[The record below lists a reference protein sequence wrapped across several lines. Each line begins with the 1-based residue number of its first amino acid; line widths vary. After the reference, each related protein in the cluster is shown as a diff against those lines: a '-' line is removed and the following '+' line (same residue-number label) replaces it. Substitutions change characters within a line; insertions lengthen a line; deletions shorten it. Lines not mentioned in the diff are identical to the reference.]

1 METYI
6 EKVEKNILN
15 TIKTKILSEEDFTY
29 IHGWIVEKD
38 YSEKILSK
46 EERKKPEQ
54 YVPYVLIRPETF
66 EQKHK
71 NSITEREQ
79 EFFINIV
86 IKERDISGYY
96 KLLEI
101 KDKIIDYF
109 TEYHYST
116 GENSYNLK
124 LDMKSYLDEDRT
136 VGDYW
141 GIYIILKAVIPTVIE
156 HKFMKNLGL

>member
-1 METYI
+1 MEKYI
-6 EKVEKNILN
+6 EKVEKNILD
-15 TIKTKILSEEDFTY
+15 TIKTRILSEKDFTY
-29 IHGWIVEKD
+29 IRGWIVEKD
-38 YSEKILSK
+38 YSEKILSN

-141 GIYIILKAVIPTVIE
+141 GIYIILKAIIPTVIE

>member
-1 METYI
+1 MKTYI

-109 TEYHYST
+109 TEYHYSM

>member
-15 TIKTKILSEEDFTY
+15 TIKTKILSEEKFNY

-66 EQKHK
+66 DQKHK
-71 NSITEREQ
+71 DSISERTQ
-79 EFFINIV
+79 EFLINIA
-86 IKERDISGYY
+86 IKDKDVQGYY

-101 KDKIIDYF
+101 RDRIIDYF
-109 TEYHYST
+109 TEFYYAT
-116 GENSYNLK
+116 GENSYHLK
-124 LDMKSYLDEDRT
+124 LDIKSYLDEDRT

-141 GIYIILKAVIPTVIE
+141 GIYIVVKAIIPTAIE
-156 HKFMKNLGL
+156 HSFIKNLGL

>member
-1 METYI
+1 MQKYI
-6 EKVEKNILN
+6 ERVEKNILN
-15 TIKTKILSEEDFTY
+15 AIKTNILPEENFNY
-29 IHGWIVEKD
+29 IHGWIIED
-38 YSEKILSK
+38 NYSEKVLTR

-54 YVPYVLIRPETF
+54 YVPYVLIRPEIF

-86 IKERDISGYY
+86 IKERNISGYY

-101 KDKIIDYF
+101 RDKIINYF
-109 TEYHYST
+109 TEYPYST

-136 VGDYW
+136 AGDYW
-141 GIYIILKAVIPTVIE
+141 GIYIILKAIIPTVIE